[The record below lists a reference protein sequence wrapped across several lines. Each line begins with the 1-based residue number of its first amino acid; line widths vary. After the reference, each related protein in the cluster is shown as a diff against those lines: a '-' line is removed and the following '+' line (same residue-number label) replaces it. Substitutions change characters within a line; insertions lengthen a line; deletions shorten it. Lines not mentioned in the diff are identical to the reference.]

1 MHKDPRQKHFL
12 RIKGKIRGIYVVKIL
27 HICRIIFI
35 FYAFS
40 GRENCSRSAQAMLRG
55 PHHLM
60 LIAVQP
66 SVIIK
71 YRQVQN

>member
-40 GRENCSRSAQAMLRG
+40 GRENCSRSAQPLLGGWRIIWYLLLRW
-55 PHHLM
+55 
-60 LIAVQP
+60 
-66 SVIIK
+66 
-71 YRQVQN
+71 QVL